1 MAGQKLEE
9 HRIKKEISN
18 KKFGYQ
24 LASIFFI
31 FVLIRF
37 FLIREINYLDYFLI
51 FLCISFIIL
60 SKFKPDF
67 INPIKKFWV
76 RLSIFLA
83 KILNPILLVIIY
95 LVCFIPI
102 GIFYKIL
109 RKENLKT
116 KVDKNLSSYWEVPD
130 DKEIDF
136 DEQF

>member
-1 MAGQKLEE
+1 M
-9 HRIKKEISN
+9 
-18 KKFGYQ
+18 
-24 LASIFFI
+24 
-31 FVLIRF
+31 
-37 FLIREINYLDYFLI
+37 IREINYLDYFLI

>member
-1 MAGQKLEE
+1 MSNHTVHE
-9 HRIKKEISN
+9 HRIKKGVSN
-18 KKFGYQ
+18 SKFGYQ
-24 LASIFFI
+24 LASIFLI
-31 FVLIRF
+31 FFLIRF
-37 FLIREINYLDYFLI
+37 FLFREINYLDYFLI
-51 FLCISFIIL
+51 FICISFIIF

-67 INPIKKFWV
+67 IYPIKKFWM

-116 KVDKNLSSYWEVPD
+116 KVDKNLDSYWEVPND
-130 DKEIDF
+130 EEIDF